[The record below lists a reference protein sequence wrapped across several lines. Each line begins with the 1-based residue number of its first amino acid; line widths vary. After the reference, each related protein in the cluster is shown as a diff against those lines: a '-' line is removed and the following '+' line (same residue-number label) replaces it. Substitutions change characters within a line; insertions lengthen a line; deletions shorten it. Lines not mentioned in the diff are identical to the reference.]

1 MTVISA
7 ETRSTHQWIYNWVDY
22 GSSLYV
28 CANTVNI
35 SCSTVEHYEVLS
47 NFHPAWVIGPNS
59 SRRWRN
65 DGVGKVMQDYTRLPF
80 TLDEFLNFFFRPMSV
95 VAGSHLYLTCLKKK
109 GQMTNDRRV
118 TLSNINCLKKAIS
131 AHWTATKIMVGSC
144 CYFSSSFIL
153 ISEITTQSI
162 CTLG

>member
-1 MTVISA
+1 MLAVSLLVFWINEKSMTVISA

-35 SCSTVEHYEVLS
+35 SCSTAEHYEVLS

-95 VAGSHLYLTCLKKK
+95 VAGSHLYLNCLKKK
-109 GQMTNDRRV
+109 AKWPMIEGLSCSIPKV
-118 TLSNINCLKKAIS
+118 T
-131 AHWTATKIMVGSC
+131 
-144 CYFSSSFIL
+144 
-153 ISEITTQSI
+153 
-162 CTLG
+162 